1 MKKTN
6 KIEMDI
12 RGQICPSCLL
22 LTLKEV
28 NNNATALR
36 NGETEIVVLTDE
48 RQAVNTIPDAMDNMG
63 YVADVEQHEDGY
75 CIRIYS
81 QSKS

>member
-1 MKKTN
+1 MKKPHN
-6 KIEMDI
+6 IEMDI

-28 NNNATALR
+28 NSNAAALR

-48 RQAVNTIPDAMDNMG
+48 RQAVNTIPDAVNKMG
-63 YVADVEQHEDGY
+63 YAAEVAQRDNGY
-75 CIRIYS
+75 CIRIHGHN
-81 QSKS
+81 KI